1 MSGVDNNSGDDMRA
15 ERDLTDEE
23 KSLLSE
29 TIDRIAAIKAQIEE
43 VLG

>member
-15 ERDLTDEE
+15 ERYLTDEE

-29 TIDRIAAIKAQIEE
+29 TIDRIAVIKAQIEE